1 MLYFALLWGPLVE
14 FAARQPERQGQ
25 GQGLVLAD
33 LLALVLLLL
42 FDWRLKR
49 RERRASAAD

>member
-1 MLYFALLWGPLVE
+1 VLYFALLWGPLVE
-14 FAARQPERQGQ
+14 FAARQPQR
-25 GQGLVLAD
+25 QGLVLTD

-49 RERRASAAD
+49 RAAAMIREQQ